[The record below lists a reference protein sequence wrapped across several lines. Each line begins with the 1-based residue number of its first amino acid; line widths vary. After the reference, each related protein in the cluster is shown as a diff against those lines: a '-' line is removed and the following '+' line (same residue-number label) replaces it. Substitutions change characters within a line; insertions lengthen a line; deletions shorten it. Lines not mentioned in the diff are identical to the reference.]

1 MCTVYDS
8 CVHVLL
14 PRATRYPTTVIT
26 TAAVPGSTSDPVV
39 RDRHAGGGNY
49 EVGEGDILSTPII
62 CGGDEVSG
70 VTSDYWPPAERWYW
84 ASPPA
89 IAVSPPPLPP
99 PPLPPQPSPLPPF
112 PSYPLLSLAFTS
124 PHIFLPPLLVHLSMG
139 VRM

>member
-14 PRATRYPTTVIT
+14 PRATRYPPTVIT

-39 RDRHAGGGNY
+39 RDRHAGGGDY
-49 EVGEGDILSTPII
+49 EVVEGDILSTPKNLW
-62 CGGDEVSG
+62 GDEVSG
-70 VTSDYWPPAERWYW
+70 VIGPPRRTLLLGFPTSNRRLSSALTPP
-84 ASPPA
+84 
-89 IAVSPPPLPP
+89 
-99 PPLPPQPSPLPPF
+99 PPQPSPLPPF